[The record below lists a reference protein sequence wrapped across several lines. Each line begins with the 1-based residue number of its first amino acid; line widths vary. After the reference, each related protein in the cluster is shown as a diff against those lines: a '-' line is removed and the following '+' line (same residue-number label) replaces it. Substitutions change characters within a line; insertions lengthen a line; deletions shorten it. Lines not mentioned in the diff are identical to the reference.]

1 MAERK
6 SRRRFLAEGALAL
19 AGVAAG
25 APGSAS
31 AAPDAGT
38 GATSAGPASGASGAA
53 PASSSSVTPDD
64 FAHGE
69 RIERVTMTPA
79 QRAMAAESWD
89 QNVGPFFARRDF
101 PLGDEQPG
109 LVWNPVPNG
118 TGRMPRKSRIVPS
131 RWTPRKPHADEELA
145 FAPVHVLS
153 RWIHAR
159 QVSSVR
165 LTELAL
171 ARLERYQ
178 PQLNCVITLIR
189 EQALAEAEAADRE
202 IARGKSRGPLHGIPY
217 GAKDL
222 LDTAGIR
229 TTWGAEPFRNRV
241 PKEDATVI
249 ARLRAA
255 GAILVAK
262 LSLGALALNDVWFGG
277 RTNNPWFLEEGSG
290 GSSAGSAAAISA
302 GLVPFAIGSET
313 FGSTVGPCTRCGVAG
328 LRPTFGRVPRTG
340 AMTLSWSHDKLSA
353 ITRSVEDTALVLA
366 AISGPDGTDL
376 SAQPS
381 RLEFDGTR
389 GVKGMKVGF
398 VPAWLEKGE
407 GKTVVSAAMQAL
419 ERAGARRVDLTF
431 PEIPWPALY
440 SLVFAE
446 SAASFER
453 LTLSGEDAQ
462 LRMQV
467 RDGWPNV
474 FRQSRFI
481 SAVDYVQADR
491 VRRVA
496 ARVWDEQLARVDVVL
511 APSLL
516 EGAPASALLDE
527 TAATNSTGHP
537 CLVLPAGFVT
547 IDRIRSDWLPPP
559 GQQHPPV
566 SPPRQMPSSVS
577 LIGHLW
583 DEGTL
588 CTVGVALEKALGM
601 NEKHPPGF
609 A

>member
-1 MAERK
+1 MTERK

-19 AGVAAG
+19 AGAA
-25 APGSAS
+25 AASSAR

-38 GATSAGPASGASGAA
+38 APGPAAGSTTSGAPADAAGPH
-53 PASSSSVTPDD
+53 VTPDT
-64 FAHGE
+64 FAQAE
-69 RIERVTMTPA
+69 KLMRVSMSQD
-79 QRAMAAESWD
+79 QRALAADSWD
-89 QNVGPFFARRDF
+89 LNVGPFFARRDF
-101 PLGDEQPG
+101 PLGEEAPG
-109 LVWNPVPNG
+109 MVWNPVLHG
-118 TGRMPRKSRIVPS
+118 TGRMPRRNRLVRST
-131 RWTPRKPHADEELA
+131 WTARKAPGDDELA

-153 RWIHAR
+153 RWVQAR

-178 PQLNCVITLIR
+178 PQLNCTITLVR

-202 IARGKSRGPLHGIPY
+202 IAHGKYRGPLHGIPF

-222 LDTAGIR
+222 LDSAGVR

-255 GAILVAK
+255 GAVLVAK

-290 GSSAGSAAAISA
+290 GSSAGSAASVSA

-313 FGSTVGPCTRCGVAG
+313 FGSTVGPCTRCGLTG

-353 ITRSVEDTALVLA
+353 MTRSVEDTALVLA
-366 AISGPDGTDL
+366 AISGPDGKDL
-376 SAQPS
+376 SILPS
-381 RLEFDGTR
+381 RLDFDATR
-389 GVKGMKVGF
+389 GVKGMRIGF

-407 GKTVVSAAMQAL
+407 GRAAVSGAMQAL
-419 ERAGARRVDLTF
+419 EKAGAHRVDLTF
-431 PEIPWPALY
+431 PALPWPALAT
-440 SLVFAE
+440 LFVAE
-446 SAASFER
+446 AAASFER

-467 RDGWPNV
+467 RDAWPNV
-474 FRQSRFI
+474 LRQARFI

-491 VRRVA
+491 LRRVA
-496 ARVWDEQLARVDVVL
+496 ARVWSEQLSGVDVLL
-511 APSLL
+511 APSLVD
-516 EGAPASALLDE
+516 GAPASALLDE
-527 TAATNSTGHP
+527 PACTNSTGHP
-537 CLVLPAGFVT
+537 CLVVPAGFVT

-559 GQQHPPV
+559 GGQHPPV
-566 SPPRQMPSSVS
+566 SPPRKMPTSVS

-588 CTVGVALEKALGM
+588 CTVGLALERALGM
-601 NEKHPPGF
+601 ADEHPPGF
-609 A
+609 R

>member
-1 MAERK
+1 MTERK

-19 AGVAAG
+19 AGAA
-25 APGSAS
+25 AASSAG

-38 GATSAGPASGASGAA
+38 APGPAAGSTTSGAPADAAGPH
-53 PASSSSVTPDD
+53 VTPDT
-64 FAHGE
+64 FAQAE
-69 RIERVTMTPA
+69 KLMRVSMSQD
-79 QRAMAAESWD
+79 QRALAADSWD
-89 QNVGPFFARRDF
+89 LNVGPFFARRDF
-101 PLGDEQPG
+101 PLGEEAPG
-109 LVWNPVPNG
+109 MVWNPVLHG
-118 TGRMPRKSRIVPS
+118 TGRMPRRNRLVRST
-131 RWTPRKPHADEELA
+131 WTARKAPGDDELA

-153 RWIHAR
+153 RWVQTR

-178 PQLNCVITLIR
+178 PQLNCTITLVR

-202 IARGKSRGPLHGIPY
+202 IAHGKYRGPLHGIPF

-222 LDTAGIR
+222 LDSAGVR

-255 GAILVAK
+255 GAVLVAK

-290 GSSAGSAAAISA
+290 GSSAGSAASVSA

-313 FGSTVGPCTRCGVAG
+313 FGSTVGPCTRCGLTG

-353 ITRSVEDTALVLA
+353 MTRSVEDTALVLA
-366 AISGPDGTDL
+366 AISGPDGKDL
-376 SAQPS
+376 STLPS
-381 RLEFDGTR
+381 RLDFDATR
-389 GVKGMKVGF
+389 GVKGMRIGF

-407 GKTVVSAAMQAL
+407 GRAAVSGAMQAL
-419 ERAGARRVDLTF
+419 EKAGARRVDLTF
-431 PEIPWPALY
+431 PALPWPALAT
-440 SLVFAE
+440 LFVAE
-446 SAASFER
+446 AAASFER

-467 RDGWPNV
+467 RDAWPNV
-474 FRQSRFI
+474 LRQARFI

-491 VRRVA
+491 LRRAA
-496 ARVWDEQLARVDVVL
+496 ARVWSEQLSGVDVLL
-511 APSLL
+511 APSLVD
-516 EGAPASALLDE
+516 GAPASALLDE
-527 TAATNSTGHP
+527 PACTNSTGHP
-537 CLVLPAGFVT
+537 CLVVPAGFVT

-559 GQQHPPV
+559 GGQHPPV
-566 SPPRQMPSSVS
+566 SPPRKMPTSVS

-588 CTVGVALEKALGM
+588 CTVGLALERALGM
-601 NEKHPPGF
+601 ADEHPPGF
-609 A
+609 R

>member
-1 MAERK
+1 MTERK

-19 AGVAAG
+19 AGAA
-25 APGSAS
+25 AASSAG

-38 GATSAGPASGASGAA
+38 APGPAAGSTTSGAPADAAGPH
-53 PASSSSVTPDD
+53 VTPDT
-64 FAHGE
+64 FAQAE
-69 RIERVTMTPA
+69 KLMRVSMSQD
-79 QRAMAAESWD
+79 QRALAADSWD
-89 QNVGPFFARRDF
+89 LNVGPFFARRDF
-101 PLGDEQPG
+101 PLGEEAPG
-109 LVWNPVPNG
+109 MVWNPVLHG
-118 TGRMPRKSRIVPS
+118 TGRMPRRNRLVRST
-131 RWTPRKPHADEELA
+131 WTARKAPGDDELA

-153 RWIHAR
+153 RWVQAR

-178 PQLNCVITLIR
+178 PQLNCTITLVR

-202 IARGKSRGPLHGIPY
+202 IAHGKYRGPLHGIPF

-222 LDTAGIR
+222 LDSAGVR

-255 GAILVAK
+255 GAVLVAK

-290 GSSAGSAAAISA
+290 GSSAGSAASVSA

-313 FGSTVGPCTRCGVAG
+313 FGSTVGPCTRCGLTG

-353 ITRSVEDTALVLA
+353 MTRSVEDTALVLA
-366 AISGPDGTDL
+366 AISGPDGKDL
-376 SAQPS
+376 STLPS
-381 RLEFDGTR
+381 RLDFDATR
-389 GVKGMKVGF
+389 GVKGMRIGF

-407 GKTVVSAAMQAL
+407 GRAAVSGAMQAL
-419 ERAGARRVDLTF
+419 EKAGARRVDLTF
-431 PEIPWPALY
+431 PALPWPALAT
-440 SLVFAE
+440 LFVAE
-446 SAASFER
+446 AAASFER
-453 LTLSGEDAQ
+453 LTLSGEDAL

-467 RDGWPNV
+467 RDAWPNV
-474 FRQSRFI
+474 LRQARFI

-491 VRRVA
+491 LRRAA
-496 ARVWDEQLARVDVVL
+496 ARVWSEQLSGVDVLL
-511 APSLL
+511 APSLVD
-516 EGAPASALLDE
+516 GAPASALLDE
-527 TAATNSTGHP
+527 PACTNSTGHP
-537 CLVLPAGFVT
+537 CLVVPAGFVT

-559 GQQHPPV
+559 GGQHPPV
-566 SPPRQMPSSVS
+566 SPPRKMPTSVS

-588 CTVGVALEKALGM
+588 CTVGLALERALGM
-601 NEKHPPGF
+601 ADEHPPGF
-609 A
+609 R

>member
-6 SRRRFLAEGALAL
+6 SRRRFLTESALTL
-19 AGVAAG
+19 AGVTVAASG
-25 APGSAS
+25 EAR

-38 GATSAGPASGASGAA
+38 GTGSIFSGTPGDLGGAPGPA
-53 PASSSSVTPDD
+53 VTAET
-64 FAHGE
+64 FAQAE
-69 RIERVTMTPA
+69 KLMRVSMTA
-79 QRAMAAESWD
+79 EQRTLAAESW
-89 QNVGPFFARRDF
+89 NFNIGPFFARRDF
-101 PLGDEQPG
+101 PLGDEAPG
-109 LVWNPVPNG
+109 MVWNPVLRG
-118 TGRMPRKSRIVPS
+118 TGRMPKKNHVVRSSPGARKAPTNS
-131 RWTPRKPHADEELA
+131 ELA
-145 FAPVHVLS
+145 FAPVHQLS
-153 RWIHAR
+153 RWVQAR
-159 QVSSVR
+159 QVSSVQ

-178 PQLNCVITLIR
+178 PQLNCTITLIR

-202 IARGKSRGPLHGIPY
+202 IARGRYRGPLHGIPY
-217 GAKDL
+217 GTKDL

-241 PKEDATVI
+241 PKEDATVV

-290 GSSAGSAAAISA
+290 GSSAGSGASVAA

-313 FGSTVGPCTRCGVAG
+313 FGSIVDPCMRCGTTG

-340 AMTLSWSHDKLSA
+340 AMTLSWSHDKLGP

-366 AISGPDGTDL
+366 AISGPDPGDL
-376 SAQPS
+376 SSLPS
-381 RLEFDGTR
+381 RFAFDATR
-389 GVKGMKVGF
+389 GVKGLKLGV
-398 VPAWLEKGE
+398 VPAWMSGP
-407 GKTVVSAAMQAL
+407 AASDVEPAAVKAL
-419 ERAGARRVDLTF
+419 EQLGMRRVDLTF
-431 PEIPWPALY
+431 PDLPWAALQ
-440 SLVFAE
+440 SLVLAD

-453 LTLSGEDAQ
+453 LTLSGDDAQ

-467 RDGWPNV
+467 RDAWPNL

-491 VRRVA
+491 LRRHVA
-496 ARVWDEQLARVDVVL
+496 KVWAEQLGKVDVIL
-511 APSLL
+511 T
-516 EGAPASALLDE
+516 PALRDE
-527 TAATNSTGHP
+527 PLATNSTGHP
-537 CLVLPAGFVT
+537 CLVLPTGWVM

-559 GQQHPPV
+559 GQQHPAV
-566 SPPRQMPSSVS
+566 SPPRKMPYGVS

-588 CTVGVALEKALGM
+588 CSVGMALESVSKMTDA
-601 NEKHPPGF
+601 HPPGF
-609 A
+609 S